1 METKV
6 NPWRC
11 RYCMRLV
18 KGKSAQC
25 GGCWRFWGQ
34 CHDSTYVHQQHRPSH
49 GDNYTGGW
57 QQASWEEY
65 YPWPKDGNKSP
76 RKRTQSPRQRQ
87 NRPKSRKKHQG
98 DQDHVDYHKGKGKGG
113 GAEQF
118 APSTQWLLPPSLPA
132 SMESQAL
139 PSTATPPTAMG
150 MTSIPSMQPFAKP
163 NFGKDEAELH
173 SLRHMYKEIKNKP
186 NLPEDIKKVV
196 QATESTVRK
205 VDAKTHSQLVSRLN
219 TMRKKL
225 NEIDEQWEAYR
236 NQWANYLDEASQ
248 MWMSHVESFEDG
260 ENKFATRRKE
270 ALQKLQATRSALH
283 EAHQRTMEQDGGLE
297 RHDIE
302 NAKEALDASMSVEE
316 PEEAE
321 SQLVQI
327 KEDLT
332 GIVRQVRSTIEERI
346 RKRDRSRP
354 REASA
359 EIEEVEVVEPADK
372 KQRDSA

>member
-1 METKV
+1 
-6 NPWRC
+6 
-11 RYCMRLV
+11 
-18 KGKSAQC
+18 
-25 GGCWRFWGQ
+25 
-34 CHDSTYVHQQHRPSH
+34 
-49 GDNYTGGW
+49 
-57 QQASWEEY
+57 
-65 YPWPKDGNKSP
+65 
-76 RKRTQSPRQRQ
+76 
-87 NRPKSRKKHQG
+87 
-98 DQDHVDYHKGKGKGG
+98 
-113 GAEQF
+113 
-118 APSTQWLLPPSLPA
+118 
-132 SMESQAL
+132 
-139 PSTATPPTAMG
+139 
-150 MTSIPSMQPFAKP
+150 MQPFAKP

-205 VDAKTHSQLVSRLN
+205 VDAKTHSQLVSQLN
-219 TMRKKL
+219 TTRKKL

-236 NQWANYLDEASQ
+236 NQWANYLDKASQ